1 MSDRLPYGTY
11 IVRETKAIDDK
22 YKVEDFKVVISEDS
36 SEPQVWRVFNDTSFN
51 AVLSIVKKILK
62 LKRLLK

>member
-36 SEPQVWRVFNDTSFN
+36 SETTG
-51 AVLSIVKKILK
+51 LESI
-62 LKRLLK
+62 